1 MGGEEQTGTRRSVRS
16 VRSGPS
22 QSPAL
27 HTAPAPILS
36 PRHFPGL
43 SVLGSDDI

>member
-1 MGGEEQTGTRRSVRS
+1 MGGEEQTGTRRS